1 MFKTTRFRLRQND
14 GSHMIQYSHTNLI
27 AKDVPL
33 MIAFYRDVLGCRSIG
48 QTRDLSGDWVDRL
61 TGIPGAHIF
70 GEHLALPGF
79 APGGPTLEIFG
90 YDAVVSN
97 TAPGVNASGFC
108 HLAFAVDDVGQAL
121 QDVLAHGGGQVGELV
136 QNRYADGRILTAV
149 YASDPEGNILELQN
163 WHKS

>member
-1 MFKTTRFRLRQND
+1 
-14 GSHMIQYSHTNLI
+14 MIRYSHTNLI

-79 APGGPTLEIFG
+79 ASGGPTLEIFG
-90 YDAVVSN
+90 YDQMIEGGLPVVN
-97 TAPGVNASGFC
+97 EPGFG
-108 HLAFAVDDVGQAL
+108 HLAFQVDDVEVAL
-121 QDVLAHGGGQVGELV
+121 SAVLGAGGGAVGGIATTVVPGVGTLRV
-136 QNRYADGRILTAV
+136 V
-149 YASDPEGNILELQN
+149 YARDPEGNILELQN
-163 WHKS
+163 WS